1 MIHVTRHR
9 ACSNCRHCYKLCN
22 VFWKNDSHC
31 GFPAVAG
38 IKQTDWQ
45 LFGFTTHSLMVC
57 FYHRAFEKDRKKSIY
72 IQVTS
77 GIMGVGS
84 SLWSYY
90 QTTCSNMVAEICNIT
105 CVVNVWNVLLCFSY
119 NPKMKKCGTSHQNF
133 RQPVITLYR
142 KENSSCSELS
152 SGLYCRVK
160 WLYNPEDSSEHHTR
174 RRENLKSH
182 KILLSSESKT
192 HKINYFMMFL

>member
-1 MIHVTRHR
+1 MAGALYVSIPLSSCVQWYMLRDTEHVQTVGT
-9 ACSNCRHCYKLCN
+9 ATSSAMCSG
-22 VFWKNDSHC
+22 KNDSHC
-31 GFPAVAG
+31 AFPAG

-90 QTTCSNMVAEICNIT
+90 QTTCSNLVTEICNIT
-105 CVVNVWNVLLCFSY
+105 CVVNVWNVLTCFSY
-119 NPKMKKCGTSHQNF
+119 KPKMKKCGTSHQNF

-142 KENSSCSELS
+142 KENS
-152 SGLYCRVK
+152 
-160 WLYNPEDSSEHHTR
+160 
-174 RRENLKSH
+174 
-182 KILLSSESKT
+182 
-192 HKINYFMMFL
+192 FFLRK